1 MEDVHSRRSPPFPSP
16 TETHPPVGLSH
27 THHMQPLRSPGHR
40 PPHGHQSQKLVDE
53 LADRVEAL
61 EKSSLQTTRL
71 SRGDSTEQTVG
82 LTPITEDP
90 RSDAAQKEDQGRSS
104 HTLKELRRQMEDLLV
119 YQQMQQTQPSV
130 LSQSQSVPA
139 VSNDAPRK
147 RRLSTTL
154 SNSSTEVPAT
164 VVLSSAD
171 SASSVGTIKGVET
184 DTPLDRKPQQTPS
197 YPFPR
202 MQNKS
207 AKMGIEPTG
216 RGGQFRLKLPS
227 EKTHFTAPGSQVL
240 PSDSKYLE
248 SHPIFMPSHH
258 TLSQEDPNFASPDLY
273 DLTLQL
279 NADSG
284 LEAWWSNLIDIM
296 QTNYGAERVSLAVPG
311 DVTDLENVPWGQKA
325 IFNQNVDT
333 SLEHIQA
340 RSFEKG
346 PLTETSYSRK
356 TTMQQKNETVPNP
369 SKVSGSSR
377 PSLLSRHSFAGFDKN
392 KGQAPPDLSQP
403 QPAKMHAKSEK
414 KHVQIA
420 SHNTSAMDH
429 SIEDHS
435 EIVDDTLN
443 SLLGG
448 LRQAVFPTPRPL
460 EVEPD
465 PLIKRTGVVR
475 LFGRTRPTVLT
486 REYSE
491 HPTQYSQRWAEPAK
505 SPNEMVQVTPDVDG
519 PESKE
524 LGRIQ
529 MQQGLGAIGLKRY
542 DEYEQVPQS
551 PWSQSPA
558 PSPAP
563 RTHADQ
569 NPFFTNHS
577 VDEGAFSKNP
587 PSHDYSNNLPLEA
600 IGIDQSKTV
609 IHIPL
614 LHGGHSTRNSTS
626 TLRFPVAIVSMLCT
640 IVPYPPNLRQSL
652 AFLMPHLTSSFCL
665 AQRYSQLE
673 RQLSSKIETPRY
685 GHLLGLGG
693 TFSDASSELELVAGL
708 SGHVSYSVGDNNNPL
723 STHTSMTSPSDRSSI
738 KFSPAVSAIGTPGF
752 DLGHIGFGSAT
763 QSPGMT
769 SRSGGEG
776 ADSYFNVPQHK
787 GARDSIS
794 QARPRLHKSK
804 TTYVDPL
811 MSISLDKVA
820 GKPTTCDEHTLQEHP
835 TYVASPLQDSRAPI
849 VISPTQQSS
858 RQGSTNSLYAQLQR
872 ELPRP
877 FSDTIAQLMLN
888 SIPLHLFLA
897 KPQSGEVI
905 WTNSKFDA
913 YRRSQHQQEQKLR
926 DPWQNI
932 HSSENEHVHRKWANA
947 LLTGAQFTERVR
959 VRRFNDESAYR
970 WFIFRANPLL
980 SSTGEVLYWIGSFL
994 DIHEQHIA
1002 ELEAIQEREKFAID
1016 AKYRA
1021 FSNSIPQVVFEATE
1035 NRGLIF
1041 VNEQWNL
1048 YTGQTL
1054 EEAHDL
1060 GFAKHVHPDDLAKC
1074 SGLALNRASEKADQ
1088 DDSGPSEFMVGSA
1101 LDELVSRGVA
1111 SLQKDENGRVFYS
1124 TEIRL
1129 RSRGGD
1135 FRWHLVRLVRVKT
1148 SSFGSEEASW
1158 YGTCTDINDRKNL
1171 ERELNKA
1178 MQQLNNQMESKT
1190 KFFSNMSHEIRT
1202 PLNGILGTI
1211 PFILDTQLDSDQRR
1225 MLDTIQNSSTNLRE
1239 LVDNILDVSRVE
1251 AGKMSMVKSWF
1262 HIRSMIEDVIDTIA
1276 SRAID
1281 KGLEINYLIGEH
1293 MPSMV
1298 IGDRFRIRQ
1307 VLINL
1312 LGNAVKFTAHGEIHI
1327 SCDIYRDP
1335 TASPSDTQAF
1345 MNFEVIDTGK
1355 GFSSQDAERL
1365 MQRFSQ
1371 LGENGSQQHA
1381 GSGLGLFLSKQ
1392 LVEMHGGKLTPSS
1405 KEGQGAKFSFY
1416 VKVDAPAPPS
1426 PSEQPKLMRQSS
1438 SASRRPAKSRTTS
1451 YQQAPPLAARNS
1463 DSSSKSSDIN
1473 LSASFSVSSS
1483 ALPTPDIG
1491 PAPLPPPLD
1500 QTRAVVNMPDAVSNT
1515 DIQPAVT
1522 KPDASAQLASPMSQ
1536 ASASPD
1542 ASIGRVSVPSH
1553 GPFSIVILCPL
1564 KNSRQAIK
1572 QHIEQVVPREIP
1584 FKFTTLPDVDEWKD
1598 MIHSASDDR
1607 SCTHLVLNLQTDDI
1621 LDVIQT
1627 VSDSELN
1634 PALVVVI
1641 ISDLYQK
1648 RQISSRVKE
1657 LAATGKQVFIVP
1669 KPVKPSAFS
1678 TIFDPESKR
1687 ELSKDRNQDMA
1698 REINNN
1704 FKTVSKMVK
1713 EVLGNKG
1720 YRVLLVEDD
1729 ETNRDVMLKYLD
1741 KIKLMAETAS
1751 NGLECT
1757 NMVLSKEP
1765 GYYSL
1770 IICDIQMPIKNGYD
1784 TCKDIRDWEQKN
1796 HYPQIPIMALSA
1808 NAMTDQIENA
1818 ARAGFNDYVT
1828 KPIKHNE
1835 LGKMMMGLLEPGRP
1849 LMLLRDRLGP
1859 EHQQALAARR

>member
-1 MEDVHSRRSPPFPSP
+1 MGDVHSRRSPPFPSP
-16 TETHPPVGLSH
+16 TETISPVGVPQSH
-27 THHMQPLRSPGHR
+27 LQPLRSPGYR
-40 PPHGHQSQKLVDE
+40 PPHAHQSQKLVDQ
-53 LADRVEAL
+53 LADRVDAL
-61 EKSSLQTTRL
+61 EKSTLQTPRL
-71 SRGDSTEQTVG
+71 SRGDSADQVIG
-82 LTPITEDP
+82 LTPINEDP
-90 RSDAAQKEDQGRSS
+90 RSEPERQEDQRRSN
-104 HTLKELRRQMEDLLV
+104 HTLKELRRQMEELLV
-119 YQQMQQTQPSV
+119 YQQMQQTQPPNS
-130 LSQSQSVPA
+130 SQTQPVSA
-139 VSNDAPRK
+139 LSNDTPRK
-147 RRLSTTL
+147 RRLST
-154 SNSSTEVPAT
+154 SSTEVPITIVHPSTGSTESTGT
-164 VVLSSAD
+164 V
-171 SASSVGTIKGVET
+171 TGVEPASH
-184 DTPLDRKPQQTPS
+184 DCDPQQTPS

-202 MQNKS
+202 MQNQA
-207 AKMGIEPTG
+207 AKMGLEPTG

-227 EKTHFTAPGSQVL
+227 ENFPSSIPENQDVPEEPKVL
-240 PSDSKYLE
+240 QKQLDFLPAQHS
-248 SHPIFMPSHH
+248 P
-258 TLSQEDPNFASPDLY
+258 SQEDLNFPSPDLY

-284 LEAWWSNLIDIM
+284 LEAWWSNLINIM
-296 QTNYGAERVSLAVPG
+296 QTNYGAERISLAVPG

-325 IFNQNVDT
+325 VFNQHVDT
-333 SLEHIQA
+333 SLEELQIRHLD
-340 RSFEKG
+340 K
-346 PLTETSYSRK
+346 
-356 TTMQQKNETVPNP
+356 
-369 SKVSGSSR
+369 GSSMQTAHSHAQKKPETALHQMKTPGSPR

-392 KGQAPPDLSQP
+392 KTHTQ
-403 QPAKMHAKSEK
+403 SEK
-414 KHVQIA
+414 KHVQVADQNQPFA
-420 SHNTSAMDH
+420 SQSKGRENTGAA
-429 SIEDHS
+429 
-435 EIVDDTLN
+435 DDNLN
-443 SLLGG
+443 ALLGDM
-448 LRQAVFPTPRPL
+448 RQAVFPVPRPL
-460 EVEPD
+460 EMEPD
-465 PLIKRTGVVR
+465 PLIKRSGVVR

-486 REYSE
+486 REYAGGS
-491 HPTQYSQRWAEPAK
+491 TQYSQTWVGPAK
-505 SPNEMVQVTPDVDG
+505 SPNETVQVSPDAGG
-519 PESKE
+519 PDTRGA
-524 LGRIQ
+524 GRVPIQ
-529 MQQGLGAIGLKRY
+529 HGIGAFGLRHY

-569 NPFFTNHS
+569 NPFFTDHS

-600 IGIDQSKTV
+600 IGIDESKTV
-609 IHIPL
+609 VHIPL
-614 LHGGHSTRNSTS
+614 LHGGHSNRGPSS

-652 AFLMPHLTSSFCL
+652 AFLMPHLTTSFCL

-673 RQLSSKIETPRY
+673 RQLSSKVESPRY

-708 SGHVSYSVGDNNNPL
+708 SGHVSYSVGDNNNPV
-723 STHTSMTSPSDRSSI
+723 STHTSMTSPSDRSSA
-738 KFSPAVSAIGTPGF
+738 KYSPAISVLGTPGF
-752 DLGHIGFGSAT
+752 ELGHAGFGSAT
-763 QSPGMT
+763 QSPVVT

-776 ADSYFNVPQHK
+776 SDSYFNVPHHK
-787 GARDSIS
+787 TSRDNPP
-794 QARPRLHKSK
+794 QTRPRLWKSR
-804 TTYVDPL
+804 TNIEASVPV
-811 MSISLDKVA
+811 SP
-820 GKPTTCDEHTLQEHP
+820 GKPVAKSTAIEDHNPQDSF
-835 TYVASPLQDSRAPI
+835 VASPLQEIRPPH
-849 VISPTQQSS
+849 VLSPTQQSS
-858 RQGSTNSLYAQLQR
+858 RQASTNSLYAQLQR

-888 SIPLHLFLA
+888 SIPLHLYLA
-897 KPQSGEVI
+897 KPQSGEMI

-913 YRRSQHQQEQKLR
+913 YRRSQPQEQRLR

-932 HSSENEHVHRKWANA
+932 HSSERENVSSKWANA
-947 LLTGAQFTERVR
+947 LRTGAQFTERVR

-1002 ELEAIQEREKFAID
+1002 ELEATQEREKFAID

-1060 GFAKHVHPDDLAKC
+1060 GFAKHVHPDDLEKC
-1074 SGLALNRASEKADQ
+1074 GGGSLDRAVNSPDQ
-1088 DDSGPSEFMVGSA
+1088 DESKPSEFMVGSA
-1101 LDELVSRGVA
+1101 LDELVRRGVA

-1251 AGKMSMVKSWF
+1251 AGKMSMVNSWF
-1262 HIRSMIEDVIDTIA
+1262 HVRSMIEDVIDTIA

-1281 KGLEINYLIGEH
+1281 KGLEINYLIGEDV
-1293 MPSMV
+1293 PSMV

-1312 LGNAVKFTAHGEIHI
+1312 LGNAVKFTAQGEIHI
-1327 SCDIYRDP
+1327 GCEMHRNAA
-1335 TASPSDTQAF
+1335 ASSNDTQAF
-1345 MNFEVIDTGK
+1345 MNFEVVDTGK
-1355 GFSSQDAERL
+1355 GFSSHDAERL

-1371 LGENGSQQHA
+1371 LGETGSQQHA

-1405 KEGQGAKFSFY
+1405 KEGQGAKFSFN
-1416 VKVDAPAPPS
+1416 VKVDAPPPPS
-1426 PSEQPKLMRQSS
+1426 PSEQPKLIRQSS
-1438 SASRRPAKSRTTS
+1438 TVSRRPANSRTTS
-1451 YQQAPPLAARNS
+1451 YQQAPPLAPRNS
-1463 DSSSKSSDIN
+1463 DSSNKSSDLN
-1473 LSASFSVSSS
+1473 LPTSFSVASS
-1483 ALPTPDIG
+1483 ALPTPDVG
-1491 PAPLPPPLD
+1491 SAPLPPPMY
-1500 QTRAVVNMPDAVSNT
+1500 QAKAVSQLPDAGSVSRM
-1515 DIQPAVT
+1515 QPAVT
-1522 KPDASAQLASPMSQ
+1522 KPETSVGRDSPLSQ
-1536 ASASPD
+1536 ASESP
-1542 ASIGRVSVPSH
+1542 GTSVGHVALPFH
-1553 GPFSIVILCPL
+1553 GSFSIVILCQL
-1564 KNSRQAIK
+1564 EHSRKAIK
-1572 QHIEQVVPREIP
+1572 QHIQHVVPHEIP
-1584 FKFTTLPDVDEWKD
+1584 FTVKTLPDVDEWKD
-1598 MIHSASDDR
+1598 MMHPASD
-1607 SCTHLVLNLQTDDI
+1607 SSPCTHLVLNLPTDDI
-1621 LDVIQT
+1621 LEVIQS
-1627 VSDSELN
+1627 VSDSVVGSA
-1634 PALVVVI
+1634 PVVVI
-1641 ISDLYQK
+1641 IADLYQK

-1657 LAATGKQVFIVP
+1657 LAALGKQVFIVP

-1678 TIFDPESKR
+1678 AIFDPESKR

-1729 ETNRDVMLKYLD
+1729 ETNRDVSCTTLK
-1741 KIKLMAETAS
+1741 
-1751 NGLECT
+1751 
-1757 NMVLSKEP
+1757 
-1765 GYYSL
+1765 
-1770 IICDIQMPIKNGYD
+1770 
-1784 TCKDIRDWEQKN
+1784 
-1796 HYPQIPIMALSA
+1796 
-1808 NAMTDQIENA
+1808 
-1818 ARAGFNDYVT
+1818 
-1828 KPIKHNE
+1828 
-1835 LGKMMMGLLEPGRP
+1835 P
-1849 LMLLRDRLGP
+1849 LN
-1859 EHQQALAARR
+1859 

>member
-1 MEDVHSRRSPPFPSP
+1 MGDVHSRRSPPFPSP
-16 TETHPPVGLSH
+16 TETHPPAVSQS
-27 THHMQPLRSPGHR
+27 HMQPLRSPGYR
-40 PPHGHQSQKLVDE
+40 SPHGHQSQKLVDE
-53 LADRVEAL
+53 LADRVDAL
-61 EKSSLQTTRL
+61 EKSSHQPSRL
-71 SRGDSTEQTVG
+71 SRGDSAEQIVG
-82 LTPITEDP
+82 LTPITEDA
-90 RSDAAQKEDQGRSS
+90 RSEAERQEDQGRSS

-119 YQQMQQTQPSV
+119 YQQMQQTQPVS
-130 LSQSQSVPA
+130 SQNQPVSA
-139 VSNDAPRK
+139 LSNDTPRK
-147 RRLSTTL
+147 RRLSNTL
-154 SNSSTEVPAT
+154 SNASTEAPVAT
-164 VVLSSAD
+164 VNTSAG
-171 SASSVGTIKGVET
+171 SAGSTGTIKGAQTEA
-184 DTPLDRKPQQTPS
+184 PSDRKPAHTPS
-197 YPFPR
+197 YPFPP
-202 MQNKS
+202 MQNKP
-207 AKMGIEPTG
+207 AKMGIEPTA
-216 RGGQFRLKLPS
+216 RGSPFRLKLPS
-227 EKTHFTAPGSQVL
+227 EKPHFSTGPQTLPPESKALEPHPTFLPGHHSQ
-240 PSDSKYLE
+240 
-248 SHPIFMPSHH
+248 I
-258 TLSQEDPNFASPDLY
+258 QEDPNFSSPDLY

-279 NADSG
+279 NADAG
-284 LEAWWSNLIDIM
+284 LEAWWSNLIDILR
-296 QTNYGAERVSLAVPG
+296 THYGAERVSLAVPG

-333 SLEHIQA
+333 SLHELQA
-340 RSFEKG
+340 RHIGKG
-346 PLTETSYSRK
+346 PSTETSHSRK
-356 TTMQQKNETVPNP
+356 TVQQKTEP
-369 SKVSGSSR
+369 VSQTKMPGPSR

-392 KGQAPPDLSQP
+392 KGQTPHDPNQP
-403 QPAKMHAKSEK
+403 QVSKMNVKSEK
-414 KHVQIA
+414 KHVHIA
-420 SHNTSAMDH
+420 PQNPPSTDHLMGESSAK
-429 SIEDHS
+429 
-435 EIVDDTLN
+435 DDTIN
-443 SLLGG
+443 SLLGSM
-448 LRQAVFPTPRPL
+448 RQAVFPIPRPL
-460 EVEPD
+460 EVELD

-475 LFGRTRPTVLT
+475 LFGRTRPTILT
-486 REYSE
+486 REYTESA
-491 HPTQYSQRWAEPAK
+491 QYPQRWTECAD
-505 SPNEMVQVTPDVDG
+505 SPNEMVQITPDVDG
-519 PESKE
+519 P
-524 LGRIQ
+524 GDRGTGAVP
-529 MQQGLGAIGLKRY
+529 MQQGLGVSGLKQY
-542 DEYEQVPQS
+542 DEYEQIPQS

-563 RTHADQ
+563 RTHAEQ
-569 NPFFTNHS
+569 NPFFTSHT
-577 VDEGAFSKNP
+577 VDEGAFSKHP

-614 LHGGHSTRNSTS
+614 LHGGHSNRDSSSTV
-626 TLRFPVAIVSMLCT
+626 RFPVAVVSMLCT

-652 AFLMPHLTSSFCL
+652 SFLMPHLTTSFCL

-673 RQLSSKIETPRY
+673 RQLSSKVETPRY

-708 SGHVSYSVGDNNNPL
+708 SGHVSYSAGDNNNPMSAHA
-723 STHTSMTSPSDRSSI
+723 STTSPSDRSSV
-738 KFSPAVSAIGTPGF
+738 KFSPAVSAMGTPGF
-752 DLGHIGFGSAT
+752 DLGHIGFGSAN
-763 QSPGMT
+763 QSPGVA

-776 ADSYFNVPQHK
+776 ADSYFNVPQNK
-787 GARDSIS
+787 TARDNTS
-794 QARPRLHKSK
+794 QNRPRLVKSK
-804 TTYVDPL
+804 TTNIDSSTP
-811 MSISLDKVA
+811 ISPDKA
-820 GKPTTCDEHTLQEHP
+820 TWKPTTSDENSLQDQSFY
-835 TYVASPLQDSRAPI
+835 TASPLQETRQPNPL
-849 VISPTQQSS
+849 SPTQQSS
-858 RQGSTNSLYAQLQR
+858 RQASTNSLYAQLQR

-913 YRRSQHQQEQKLR
+913 YRRSQHQEQKFR

-932 HSSENEHVHRKWANA
+932 HSSESEHVHTKWANA
-947 LLTGAQFTERVR
+947 LRTGAQFTERVR

-1048 YTGQTL
+1048 YTGQPL

-1060 GFAKHVHPDDLAKC
+1060 GFAKHVHPDDLEKC
-1074 SGLALNRASEKADQ
+1074 GELSLNRTSQNADQ
-1088 DDSGPSEFMVGSA
+1088 NDSGPYEFMVGTA
-1101 LDELVSRGVA
+1101 LDELVKRGIA
-1111 SLQKDENGRVFYS
+1111 SLQQDENGRVFYS

-1135 FRWHLVRLVRVKT
+1135 FRWHLVRVVRVKT

-1178 MQQLNNQMESKT
+1178 MQQLNHQMESKT

-1281 KGLEINYLIGEH
+1281 KGLEINYLIGEDL
-1293 MPSMV
+1293 PSMV

-1327 SCDIYRDP
+1327 CCGMYRDP
-1335 TASPSDTQAF
+1335 SANPDDTQAF
-1345 MNFEVIDTGK
+1345 MNFEVVDTGK

-1371 LGENGSQQHA
+1371 LGENGTQQHA

-1405 KEGQGAKFSFY
+1405 KEGQGAKFSFN
-1416 VKVDAPAPPS
+1416 VKVDAPPPPS

-1438 SASRRPAKSRTTS
+1438 TASRRPAKPRTTS
-1451 YQQAPPLAARNS
+1451 YQQAPPLAARDS
-1463 DSSSKSSDIN
+1463 DSSGKSSDTT
-1473 LSASFSVSSS
+1473 LSASLSITSS

-1491 PAPLPPPLD
+1491 SAPLPPPLE
-1500 QTRAVVNMPDAVSNT
+1500 QAGALENLPDAVSSTN
-1515 DIQPAVT
+1515 IHPAVAKLDT
-1522 KPDASAQLASPMSQ
+1522 PAAVASPTSQ

-1542 ASIGRVSVPSH
+1542 TPIGPVSVPVN

-1564 KNSRQAIK
+1564 KNARQAIK
-1572 QHIEQVVPREIP
+1572 QHIEQVVPHEIA
-1584 FKFTTLPDVDEWKD
+1584 FKVTTLPDVDEWKD
-1598 MIHSASDDR
+1598 AMHSGSGAQP
-1607 SCTHLVLNLQTDDI
+1607 CTHLVLNLSTDDI
-1621 LDVIQT
+1621 LEVIQS
-1627 VSDSELN
+1627 VSD
-1634 PALVVVI
+1634 PALDPAPVIVI

-1657 LAATGKQVFIVP
+1657 LAASGKQVFIVP

-1678 TIFDPESKR
+1678 TIFDPKSKR

-1720 YRVLLVEDD
+1720 YRILLVEDD

-1741 KIKLMAETAS
+1741 KIKLMSETAS

-1849 LMLLRDRLGP
+1849 LMLLRDRLDP
-1859 EHQQALAARR
+1859 EQQQNIATRR

>member
-1 MEDVHSRRSPPFPSP
+1 MGDVHSRRSPPFPSP
-16 TETHPPVGLSH
+16 TETISPGVPQPHL
-27 THHMQPLRSPGHR
+27 QPLRSPGYR
-40 PPHGHQSQKLVDE
+40 AQQAQQAQRLVDH
-53 LADRVEAL
+53 LANRVDAL
-61 EKSSLQTTRL
+61 ERSSLQTARL
-71 SRGDSTEQTVG
+71 SRGDSADQVIG

-90 RSDAAQKEDQGRSS
+90 RSETERQEDQVRSN
-104 HTLKELRRQMEDLLV
+104 HTLKELRRQMEELLV
-119 YQQMQQTQPSV
+119 YQQMQQTQPSIPSQTQS
-130 LSQSQSVPA
+130 LSA
-139 VSNDAPRK
+139 NSNDTPRK
-147 RRLSTTL
+147 RRLSTSPMDIPITVVQP
-154 SNSSTEVPAT
+154 STGSTESTGT
-164 VVLSSAD
+164 V
-171 SASSVGTIKGVET
+171 TGVE
-184 DTPLDRKPQQTPS
+184 PARDRDSQQTPS

-202 MQNKS
+202 MQNQA
-207 AKMGIEPTG
+207 AKMGLEPMG
-216 RGGQFRLKLPS
+216 RTGQFRLKLPS
-227 EKTHFTAPGSQVL
+227 ENFPASIPEDQYLPEETKIARKQANFLPGQHS
-240 PSDSKYLE
+240 PG
-248 SHPIFMPSHH
+248 
-258 TLSQEDPNFASPDLY
+258 QEDPNFPSPDLY

-296 QTNYGAERVSLAVPG
+296 QTNYGAERISLAVPG

-325 IFNQNVDT
+325 VFNQNVDT
-333 SLEHIQA
+333 SLEELQIRH
-340 RSFEKG
+340 REKG
-346 PLTETSYSRK
+346 RSTDTSPSCTSHVQKKPASGLQELK
-356 TTMQQKNETVPNP
+356 TPASP
-369 SKVSGSSR
+369 R

-392 KGQAPPDLSQP
+392 KSHTQ
-403 QPAKMHAKSEK
+403 SEK

-420 SHNTSAMDH
+420 DQHQPFASYSNGRETTDAA
-429 SIEDHS
+429 
-435 EIVDDTLN
+435 DDSLN
-443 SLLGG
+443 AIIGDM
-448 LRQAVFPTPRPL
+448 RQVVFPTARPL
-460 EVEPD
+460 EMEPD
-465 PLIKRTGVVR
+465 PLIKRSGVVR
-475 LFGRTRPTVLT
+475 LFGRTRPIVLT
-486 REYSE
+486 REYSGGSS
-491 HPTQYSQRWAEPAK
+491 QYSQPWADPVQ
-505 SPNEMVQVTPDVDG
+505 SPNETVQVTPDING
-519 PESKE
+519 PDVRGA
-524 LGRIQ
+524 GRAPVHHGI
-529 MQQGLGAIGLKRY
+529 GAFGMRLY

-569 NPFFTNHS
+569 NPFFTDHS

-614 LHGGHSTRNSTS
+614 LHGGHSNRGPSS

-640 IVPYPPNLRQSL
+640 IVPYPSNLRQSL
-652 AFLMPHLTSSFCL
+652 AFLMPHLTTSFCL

-673 RQLSSKIETPRY
+673 RQLSSKVESPRY
-685 GHLLGLGG
+685 GYLLGLGG
-693 TFSDASSELELVAGL
+693 TFSDESSELELVAGL
-708 SGHVSYSVGDNNNPL
+708 SGHVSYSVGDNNHPI
-723 STHTSMTSPSDRSSI
+723 STHTSITSPSDRSSARY
-738 KFSPAVSAIGTPGF
+738 SPAISALGTPGF
-752 DLGHIGFGSAT
+752 ELGHAGFGSAN
-763 QSPGMT
+763 QSPALT
-769 SRSGGEG
+769 SRSGGESS
-776 ADSYFNVPQHK
+776 DSYFNVPQHK
-787 GARDSIS
+787 PFRDNPP
-794 QARPRLHKSK
+794 QTRPRLPRPRTHIETSTPISPGKSVAK
-804 TTYVDPL
+804 
-811 MSISLDKVA
+811 SIAIEDYNAQDSF
-820 GKPTTCDEHTLQEHP
+820 
-835 TYVASPLQDSRAPI
+835 VASPLQEIRPPHAR
-849 VISPTQQSS
+849 SPTQQSS
-858 RQGSTNSLYAQLQR
+858 RQASTNSLYAQLQR

-897 KPQSGEVI
+897 KPQSGEMI

-913 YRRSQHQQEQKLR
+913 YRRSQPQEQRLR

-932 HSSENEHVHRKWANA
+932 HSSEREHISSQWANA

-1002 ELEAIQEREKFAID
+1002 ELEATQEREKFAID

-1060 GFAKHVHPDDLAKC
+1060 GFAKHVHPDDLEKC
-1074 SGLALNRASEKADQ
+1074 GGLSLNRAVHSPDQ
-1088 DDSGPSEFMVGSA
+1088 DDSKRSEFMVGSA
-1101 LDELVSRGVA
+1101 LDELVRRGVA
-1111 SLQKDENGRVFYS
+1111 SLQQDETGRVFYS

-1148 SSFGSEEASW
+1148 GSFGSEEASW

-1251 AGKMSMVKSWF
+1251 AGKMAMVNSWF
-1262 HIRSMIEDVIDTIA
+1262 HVRSMIEDVIDTIA

-1281 KGLEINYLIGEH
+1281 KGLEINYLIDENV
-1293 MPSMV
+1293 PSMV

-1312 LGNAVKFTAHGEIHI
+1312 LGNAVKFTAQGEIHI
-1327 SCDIYRDP
+1327 CCEMQRNAPPGSN
-1335 TASPSDTQAF
+1335 DTQAF
-1345 MNFEVIDTGK
+1345 MNFEVVDTGK

-1405 KEGQGAKFSFY
+1405 EEGQGAKFSFN
-1416 VKVDAPAPPS
+1416 VKVDAPPPPS

-1438 SASRRPAKSRTTS
+1438 TASRRPVNSRTTS
-1451 YQQAPPLAARNS
+1451 YQQAPPLAPRHS
-1463 DSSSKSSDIN
+1463 DSSTKSSESR
-1473 LSASFSVSSS
+1473 LSASFSITSS

-1491 PAPLPPPLD
+1491 SVPLPPPMD
-1500 QTRAVVNMPDAVSNT
+1500 QTKAVSHMPDAVS
-1515 DIQPAVT
+1515 DSQIQPAIT
-1522 KPDASAQLASPMSQ
+1522 KPDVSTGRGSPLSLASV
-1536 ASASPD
+1536 SPGISGG
-1542 ASIGRVSVPSH
+1542 AVPVPSN
-1553 GPFSIVILCPL
+1553 GPFSIVILCQL
-1564 KNSRQAIK
+1564 KHSRKAIK
-1572 QHIEQVVPREIP
+1572 QHIQHVVPHEIP
-1584 FKFTTLPDVDEWKD
+1584 FKVKTLPDVDEWKD
-1598 MIHSASDDR
+1598 LMHSASDAPQY
-1607 SCTHLVLNLQTDDI
+1607 THLVLNLPTDDI
-1621 LDVIQT
+1621 LEVIKS
-1627 VSDSELN
+1627 VSDSAVD
-1634 PALVVVI
+1634 PAPVVVI
-1641 ISDLYQK
+1641 IADLYQK
-1648 RQISSRVKE
+1648 RQISTQVKE
-1657 LAATGKQVFIVP
+1657 LASLGKQVFIVP

-1678 TIFDPESKR
+1678 AIFDPDSKR

-1729 ETNRDVMLKYLD
+1729 ETNRDVSW
-1741 KIKLMAETAS
+1741 T
-1751 NGLECT
+1751 
-1757 NMVLSKEP
+1757 
-1765 GYYSL
+1765 
-1770 IICDIQMPIKNGYD
+1770 
-1784 TCKDIRDWEQKN
+1784 
-1796 HYPQIPIMALSA
+1796 ALSPP
-1808 NAMTDQIENA
+1808 NSNTD
-1818 ARAGFNDYVT
+1818 RF
-1828 KPIKHNE
+1828 HC
-1835 LGKMMMGLLEPGRP
+1835 RSC
-1849 LMLLRDRLGP
+1849 
-1859 EHQQALAARR
+1859 